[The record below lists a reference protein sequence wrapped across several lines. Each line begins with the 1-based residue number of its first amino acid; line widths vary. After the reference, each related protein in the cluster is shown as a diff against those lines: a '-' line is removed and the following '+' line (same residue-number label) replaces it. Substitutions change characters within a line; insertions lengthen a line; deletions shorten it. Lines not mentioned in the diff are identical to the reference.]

1 MSQPTQYSVHIDA
14 ILTNISVAYMQ
25 MQNNFVATRVFPI
38 VPVDKQ
44 SNKLLMYPKNDWFRD
59 EAQVRADATESAG
72 GGYNLS
78 TDSYSAAVW
87 AFHKDIGD
95 QTRANADMPINLDR
109 EATEFVTG
117 RILLRQ
123 EIDWQS
129 KFFTTGVWGTD
140 ISGVSSSPSAG
151 TSVYQWSDY
160 TNSDPLEDIEA
171 GKEAILGTTGFMPN
185 TLVLGYQVF
194 RKLKN
199 HPDLVDRIKYTSSD
213 VITEDMM
220 ARMFGVERVLVT
232 KGVKATNK
240 EGGTSAYGFI
250 HGKAAMLCYS
260 APSAGLLQPSAG
272 YTFAWTGVS
281 NGLGQ
286 SIGTSRF
293 RMDSLKSDRI
303 EAEAAW
309 DNKVVASDLGYF
321 FSTVVA

>member
-1 MSQPTQYSVHIDA
+1 MAQPTQYSVHIDA
-14 ILTNISVAYMQ
+14 ILTNISVAYIQ
-25 MQNNFVATRVFPI
+25 QAENFVATKVFPI

-44 SNKLLMYPKNDWFRD
+44 SNKYFKYTKNDWFRD

-78 TDSYSAAVW
+78 TDSYSAQVW

-95 QTRANADMPINLDR
+95 QTRANADTPINLDR
-109 EATEFVTG
+109 EATEFVTM
-117 RILLRQ
+117 RLMLRQ
-123 EIDWQS
+123 ELDFQS

-140 ISGVSSSPSAG
+140 ATGVAGTPSAG
-151 TSVYQWSDY
+151 EFKQWSDFA
-160 TNSDPLEDIEA
+160 NSDPLEDIEA
-171 GKEAILGTTGFMPN
+171 AKEYILQTTGFMPN

-199 HPDLVDRIKYTSSD
+199 HPDLVDRIKYTTSN
-213 VITEDMM
+213 VITEDMI
-220 ARMFGVERVLVT
+220 AKMFGVDRVLVT
-232 KGVKATNK
+232 RSVKATNN
-240 EGGTSAYGFI
+240 EGATQAYAFV

-281 NGLGQ
+281 SGLGQ
-286 SIGTSRF
+286 TIGTSRF
-293 RMDSLKSDRI
+293 RMESLKSDRI

-321 FSTVVA
+321 FATCVA

>member
-1 MSQPTQYSVHIDA
+1 MAQPTQSAVHIDA

-25 MQNNFVATRVFPI
+25 QQENFVATRVFPI

-44 SNKLLMYPKNDWFRD
+44 SNKYFKYTKNDWFRD

-78 TDSYSAAVW
+78 TDTYNALVW

-95 QTRANADMPINLDR
+95 QTRANADAPINLDR
-109 EATEFVTG
+109 EGTEFVTS
-117 RILLRQ
+117 RLLLRQ
-123 EIDWQS
+123 EIDWQQN
-129 KFFTTGVWGTD
+129 FFTTSVWGTD
-140 ISGVSSSPSAG
+140 VAGVAG
-151 TSVYQWSDY
+151 TPTSGEFKQWSDY
-160 TNSDPLEDIEA
+160 VNSDPIEDVEA
-171 GKEAILGTTGFMPN
+171 GKEKILSTTGFMPN

-199 HPDLVDRIKYTSSD
+199 HPDLVDRIKYTTSD
-213 VITEDMM
+213 VITEQIM
-220 ARMFGVERVLVT
+220 ARLFGVDRVMVT
-232 KGVKATNK
+232 KSVKATNN
-240 EGGTSAYGFI
+240 EGGAEAYSFV

-281 NGLGQ
+281 GGLGAT
-286 SIGTSRF
+286 IGTSRF

-309 DNKVVASDLGYF
+309 DHKVVGTDLGYF
-321 FSTVVA
+321 FTTAIA